1 MCVWVPIFMGMTDEV
16 SRDDRIFAG
25 ENLCFGLW
33 IGMPT
38 RRGVIRHAL
47 IPTTEF
53 PRYADCHMFAEVAVD
68 VPGSSRGTFSYGIPD
83 GMDVR
88 EGHAVWVPFGPRVR
102 RGLVFAISD
111 VSQVETVRPIAR
123 LLNETPLLAPHQIE
137 LAMWVAEY
145 YRSNLF
151 TAASP
156 MLPPGF
162 ADTLRTYVA
171 PGPIADASGLS
182 ARHTRAIA
190 LVSEA
195 GQLRKTALARKFG
208 RGEVRLIDSLVR
220 SGHLVE
226 STVWDRPK
234 TAEATQNYVV
244 LETSE
249 SEALE
254 LADTQRSKV
263 RGDLLRFMAESE
275 DGYPRPELTG
285 RFGQS
290 AVSGLIKSGLFSL
303 EKRRV
308 ERDPLSHY
316 QFQRSFSLD
325 PTAPQADA
333 IAQINEAINADE
345 PRKPFLLYGVTGS
358 GKTEVYLQA
367 TQKALDNGRG
377 VIVLVPEIALTPQ
390 NLARF
395 ASRFPGRIALLHS
408 GLSDGERFDQWWG
421 VHRGEY
427 EIVLGSRGA
436 IFAPVRDLGLI
447 IIDEEHEWTYK
458 QSDASPRYD
467 SRRVAER
474 LATLTDST
482 LVAGSATPDVADYR
496 RAERGDWRS
505 LMLPDRVV
513 GAPDSLAPLV
523 TVVDMRQELRDGHT
537 GMFSRALLKHM
548 DRVLDGEGRI
558 ILFLNRRGSASHVQ
572 CRNCGYSRRCSRC
585 DSNMTYHRADAGVPA
600 ALICHYCS
608 RRIRYTNAC
617 PECHENRMAPSGVGT
632 HAVVDEVD
640 RIYPRAGTIR
650 WDRDVARTAKAHEEI
665 LSTFLHGSERVLVG
679 TQMVAKGLDI
689 PSVELVGVI
698 SADTALSIPDF
709 RSGERAF
716 QILTQVAG
724 RAGRGINRGDV
735 IMQTFQPDHYAIQ
748 AAVIQDFDAFY
759 RTEIESRRSHANPP
773 FTSIVR
779 LGISDPNGDSAQSEA
794 FEVADLLRRASTA
807 SGMESVQ
814 ILGPSPSYPMRMR
827 GVYRWH
833 ILLRGSSP
841 LDLLDQIQLPHGW
854 TVDVDPV
861 SVA

>member
-1 MCVWVPIFMGMTDEV
+1 M
-16 SRDDRIFAG
+16 
-25 ENLCFGLW
+25 
-33 IGMPT
+33 
-38 RRGVIRHAL
+38 
-47 IPTTEF
+47 
-53 PRYADCHMFAEVAVD
+53 YAEVAVD
-68 VPGSSRGTFSYGIPD
+68 IPGSSRGTFSYGIPD

-102 RGLVFAISD
+102 RGLVFAISE

-123 LLNETPLLAPHQIE
+123 LLNETPLLARHQIE
-137 LAMWVAEY
+137 LATWVAEY

-171 PGPIADASGLS
+171 SGPTVDASGLS
-182 ARHTRAIA
+182 ERHMRAIA

-195 GQLRKTALARKFG
+195 DRLRKTVLARKFG
-208 RGEVRLIDSLVR
+208 RGGVGLVDSLVR

-234 TAEATQNYVV
+234 TAEATQNYVI
-244 LETSE
+244 LGTTAP
-249 SEALE
+249 EALE
-254 LADTQRSKV
+254 LADAQRSKA
-263 RGDLLRFMAESE
+263 RGDLLRFMVESE

-290 AVSGLIKSGLFSL
+290 AVSGLIKSGLLSQ

-308 ERDPLSHY
+308 ERNPLSHY

-325 PTAPQADA
+325 PTAPQAEA
-333 IAQINEAINADE
+333 IKQINERIDANS
-345 PRKPFLLYGVTGS
+345 PGKPFLLYGVTGS

-367 TQKALDNGRG
+367 AQKALDKGRG

-395 ASRFPGRIALLHS
+395 ASRFPGQIALLHS
-408 GLSDGERFDQWWG
+408 GLADGERFDQWWG

-427 EIVLGSRGA
+427 KVVLGSRGA
-436 IFAPVRDLGLI
+436 IFAPVRNLGLI

-467 SRRVAER
+467 SRRVAEQ
-474 LATLTDST
+474 LAALTGCT
-482 LVAGSATPDVADYR
+482 QVAGSATPDVGDYR
-496 RAERGDWRS
+496 GAERGDWR
-505 LMLPDRVV
+505 LLTLPDRVV
-513 GAPDSLAPLV
+513 GSPESLAPLV
-523 TVVDMRQELRDGHT
+523 KVVDMRQELRDGHT
-537 GMFSRALLKHM
+537 GMFSRALLQHM
-548 DRVLDGEGRI
+548 DRVLDGEGRV

-585 DSNMTYHRADAGVPA
+585 DSNMTYHRADNGVPA
-600 ALICHYCS
+600 ALICHYCN

-617 PECHENRMAPSGVGT
+617 PMCHEHRVAPSGTGT
-632 HAVVDEVD
+632 QAVVDEVD

-650 WDRDVARTAKAHEEI
+650 WDRDVARTAKAHEAI
-665 LSTFLHGSERVLVG
+665 LSTFLNGNERVLVG

-709 RSGERAF
+709 RSGEKAF

-724 RAGRGINRGDV
+724 RAGRGNNRGDV

-748 AAVIQDFDAFY
+748 AAVEQDFDAFY
-759 RTEIESRRSHANPP
+759 RTEIKLRRSHANPP

-779 LGISDPNGDSAQSEA
+779 LGISDPNADTAQSEA
-794 FEVADLLRRASTA
+794 FEFADLLRRASTA
-807 SGMESVQ
+807 SGIESVQ
-814 ILGPSPSYPMRMR
+814 ILGPSPSFPMRMR
-827 GVYRWH
+827 GVHRWH
-833 ILLRGSSP
+833 ILLKGSSP
-841 LDLLDQIQLPHGW
+841 LDLLDQVQLPHGW
-854 TVDVDPV
+854 SVDVDPV

>member
-1 MCVWVPIFMGMTDEV
+1 
-16 SRDDRIFAG
+16 
-25 ENLCFGLW
+25 
-33 IGMPT
+33 
-38 RRGVIRHAL
+38 
-47 IPTTEF
+47 
-53 PRYADCHMFAEVAVD
+53 MFAEIAVD
-68 VPGSSRGTFSYGIPD
+68 VPGSSRSTFSYAIPD

-102 RGLVFAISD
+102 RGIVFALSD

-123 LLNETPLLAPHQIE
+123 LLNETPLLDRHQIK

-171 PGPIADASGLS
+171 IGANADVAGLS
-182 ARHTRAIA
+182 TRHARAIE
-190 LVSEA
+190 LVSDA
-195 GQLRKTALARKFG
+195 DRLRKTSLARKFG
-208 RGEVRLIDSLVR
+208 RGGVRLVESLVR
-220 SGHLVE
+220 SGHLLE

-234 TAEATQNYVV
+234 TSEATQNFVT
-244 LETSE
+244 LSI
-249 SEALE
+249 SHPEALE
-254 LADTQRSKV
+254 LGDTQRSKV
-263 RGDLLRFMAESE
+263 RGDLLRFMLESE
-275 DGYPRPELTG
+275 DGFPRPELTG

-290 AVSGLIKSGLFSL
+290 AVSGLIKSGVLAL

-316 QFQRSFSLD
+316 QFQRSFPMD

-333 IAQINEAINADE
+333 IEQINASIDDHVPN
-345 PRKPFLLYGVTGS
+345 KPFLLYGVTGS

-367 TQKALDNGRG
+367 AQRAIESGRG

-395 ASRFPGRIALLHS
+395 ASRFPGQIALLHS
-408 GLSDGERFDQWWG
+408 GLADGERFDQWWG
-421 VHRGEY
+421 VHRGDY
-427 EIVLGSRGA
+427 KIVLGSRGA
-436 IFAPVRDLGLI
+436 IFAPVQDLGLI

-458 QSDASPRYD
+458 QHDASPRYD

-474 LATLTDST
+474 LSALTGST
-482 LVAGSATPDVADYR
+482 IVAGSATPDVGDYR
-496 RAERGDWRS
+496 RVERGDWR
-505 LMLPDRVV
+505 LLKLPDRVV
-513 GAPDSLAPLV
+513 GSPESLPPLV
-523 TVVDMRQELRDGHT
+523 RVVDMRQELRDGHV
-537 GMFSRALLKHM
+537 GMFSSALLQHM
-548 DRVLDGEGRI
+548 DRVFDGEGRV

-572 CRNCGYSRRCSRC
+572 CRNCGYSRQCSRC
-585 DSNMTYHRADAGVPA
+585 ESNMTYHRADNGVPT

-617 PECHENRMAPSGVGT
+617 PVCHEHRMAPSGIGT
-632 HAVVDEVD
+632 QAVVDEVD
-640 RIYPRAGTIR
+640 RLYPNAGTIR
-650 WDRDVARTAKAHEEI
+650 WDRDVARTARAHEEI
-665 LSTFLHGSERVLVG
+665 LSTFLHGNERVLVG

-724 RAGRGINRGDV
+724 RAGRGQSRGDV
-735 IMQTFQPDHYAIQ
+735 IMQTFQPDHYAVQ
-748 AAVIQDFDAFY
+748 AAVEQDFDAFY
-759 RTEIESRRSHANPP
+759 RTEIELRRSHANPP

-779 LGISDPNGDSAQSEA
+779 LGISDPSADAAKAEA
-794 FEVADLLRRASTA
+794 FEFAELLARTATA
-807 SGMESVQ
+807 SGLESVQ
-814 ILGPSPSYPMRMR
+814 ILGPSPSFPIRVR
-827 GVYRWH
+827 GVHRWH
-833 ILLRGSSP
+833 ILLKGSSP
-841 LDLLDQIQLPHGW
+841 VDLLDEVQLPHGW

>member
-1 MCVWVPIFMGMTDEV
+1 M
-16 SRDDRIFAG
+16 
-25 ENLCFGLW
+25 
-33 IGMPT
+33 
-38 RRGVIRHAL
+38 
-47 IPTTEF
+47 
-53 PRYADCHMFAEVAVD
+53 YAEVAVD
-68 VPGSSRGTFSYGIPD
+68 IPGSSRGTFSYGIPD

-102 RGLVFAISD
+102 RGLVFAISE

-123 LLNETPLLAPHQIE
+123 LLNETPLLARHQIE
-137 LAMWVAEY
+137 LATWVAEY

-171 PGPIADASGLS
+171 SGPTVDASGLS
-182 ARHTRAIA
+182 ERHMRAIA

-195 GQLRKTALARKFG
+195 DRLRKTVLARKFG
-208 RGEVRLIDSLVR
+208 RGGVGLVDSLVR

-234 TAEATQNYVV
+234 TAEATQNYVI
-244 LETSE
+244 LGTTAP
-249 SEALE
+249 EALE
-254 LADTQRSKV
+254 LADAQRSKA
-263 RGDLLRFMAESE
+263 RGDLLRFMVESE

-290 AVSGLIKSGLFSL
+290 AVSGLIKSGLLSQ

-308 ERDPLSHY
+308 ERNPLSHY

-325 PTAPQADA
+325 PTAPQAEA
-333 IAQINEAINADE
+333 IKQINERIDANS
-345 PRKPFLLYGVTGS
+345 PGKPFLLYGVTGS

-367 TQKALDNGRG
+367 AQKALDKGRG

-395 ASRFPGRIALLHS
+395 ASRFPGQVALLHS
-408 GLSDGERFDQWWG
+408 GLADGERFDQWWG

-427 EIVLGSRGA
+427 KVVLGSRGA
-436 IFAPVRDLGLI
+436 IFAPVRNLGLI

-467 SRRVAER
+467 SRRVAEQ
-474 LATLTDST
+474 LAALTGCT
-482 LVAGSATPDVADYR
+482 QVAGSATPDVGDYR
-496 RAERGDWRS
+496 GAERGDWR
-505 LMLPDRVV
+505 LLTLPDRVV
-513 GAPDSLAPLV
+513 GSPESLAPLV
-523 TVVDMRQELRDGHT
+523 KVVDMRQELRDGHT
-537 GMFSRALLKHM
+537 GMFSRALLQHM
-548 DRVLDGEGRI
+548 DRVLDGEGRV

-585 DSNMTYHRADAGVPA
+585 DSNMTYHRADNGVPA
-600 ALICHYCS
+600 ALICHYCN

-617 PECHENRMAPSGVGT
+617 PMCYEHSVAPSGTGT
-632 HAVVDEVD
+632 QAVVDEVD

-650 WDRDVARTAKAHEEI
+650 WDRDVARTAKAHEAI
-665 LSTFLHGSERVLVG
+665 LSTFLNGNERVLVG

-709 RSGERAF
+709 RSGEKAF

-724 RAGRGINRGDV
+724 RAGRGNNRGDV

-748 AAVIQDFDAFY
+748 AAVEQDFDAFY
-759 RTEIESRRSHANPP
+759 RTEIKLRRSHANPP

-779 LGISDPNGDSAQSEA
+779 LGISDPNADTAQSEA
-794 FEVADLLRRASTA
+794 FEFADLLRRASTA
-807 SGMESVQ
+807 SGIESVQ
-814 ILGPSPSYPMRMR
+814 ILGPSPSFPMRMR
-827 GVYRWH
+827 GVHRWH
-833 ILLRGSSP
+833 ILLKGSSP
-841 LDLLDQIQLPHGW
+841 LDLLDQVQLPHGW
-854 TVDVDPV
+854 SVDVDPV

>member
-1 MCVWVPIFMGMTDEV
+1 MAAPLLHRRV
-16 SRDDRIFAG
+16 
-25 ENLCFGLW
+25 
-33 IGMPT
+33 T
-38 RRGVIRHAL
+38 RRAAISR
-47 IPTTEF
+47 TEF
-53 PRYADCHMFAEVAVD
+53 PRYADSQMYAEVAVD
-68 VPGSSRGTFSYGIPD
+68 VPGSSRNTFSYSIPD
-83 GMDVR
+83 NMEVR
-88 EGHAVWVPFGPRVR
+88 VGHAVWVPFGPRIR
-102 RGLVFAISD
+102 RGLVFETSE
-111 VSQVETVRPIAR
+111 VSQVETVRPVVR
-123 LLNETPLLAPHQIE
+123 LLNETPLLTPHQIQ
-137 LAMWVAEY
+137 LATWVAEY
-145 YRSNLF
+145 YRCSLF

-162 ADTLRTYVA
+162 ADTLRTYVSPVLDGDHSSLNGRQKKA
-171 PGPIADASGLS
+171 LE
-182 ARHTRAIA
+182 

-195 GQLRKTALARKFG
+195 GQLRKTALGRKFG
-208 RGEVRLIDSLVR
+208 RGGVRMVDSLVR

-234 TAEATQNYVV
+234 TSEATQNFVI
-244 LETSE
+244 LAISH

-254 LADTQRSKV
+254 SADNQRSKV
-263 RGDLLRFMAESE
+263 RGDLLRFMADSE

-290 AVSGLIKSGLFSL
+290 AVSGLVKNGFLSL

-316 QFQRSFSLD
+316 QFQQSFPMD
-325 PTAPQADA
+325 PNAPQREAITQINDA
-333 IAQINEAINADE
+333 IATGKSG
-345 PRKPFLLYGVTGS
+345 KPFLLYGVTGS

-367 TQKALDNGRG
+367 AQKALDCGRG

-395 ASRFPGRIALLHS
+395 ASRFPGQIALLHS
-408 GLSDGERFDQWWG
+408 GLADGERFDQWWG
-421 VHRGEY
+421 LHRGDY
-427 EIVLGSRGA
+427 KIVLGSRGA
-436 IFAPVRDLGLI
+436 IFAPVKDLGLI

-474 LATLTDST
+474 LSSLTGSVV
-482 LVAGSATPDVADYR
+482 VAGSATPDVGDYR
-496 RAERGDWRS
+496 RVERGDWR
-505 LMLPDRVV
+505 LLTLPDRVV
-513 GAPDSLAPLV
+513 GSPTNLAPLV
-523 TVVDMRQELRDGHT
+523 AIVDMRQELRDGHA
-537 GMFSRALLKHM
+537 GMFSRALLQQM
-548 DRVLDGEGRI
+548 DRVLDGEGRV

-585 DSNMTYHRADAGVPA
+585 DSNMTYHRAENGVPA

-617 PECHENRMAPSGVGT
+617 PECHEHRVAPSGTGT
-632 HAVVDEVD
+632 QAVVDEVE
-640 RIYPRAGTIR
+640 RLYPRAGTIR
-650 WDRDVARTAKAHEEI
+650 WDRDVARTARAHEEI
-665 LSTFLHGSERVLVG
+665 LSRFLNGAERVLVG

-724 RAGRGINRGDV
+724 RAGRGKSRGDV
-735 IMQTFQPDHYAIQ
+735 IMQTFQPEHYAIQ
-748 AAVIQDFDAFY
+748 AAVEQDFEAFY
-759 RTEIESRRSHANPP
+759 RMEIELRRTHANPP

-779 LGISDPNGDSAQSEA
+779 LGFSDPNADTAKSEA
-794 FEVADLLRRASTA
+794 FEFADIIKHKATA
-807 SGMESVQ
+807 SGLESVQ
-814 ILGPSPSYPMRMR
+814 LLGPSPSFPARVR
-827 GVYRWH
+827 GVHRWH
-833 ILLRGSSP
+833 ILLKGNQP
-841 LDLLDQIQLPHGW
+841 AELLDQIQLPHGW